1 MFIPISVV
9 LNDTAQAA
17 RYPVDFRR
25 SIKFRCK
32 ERES

>member
-9 LNDTAQAA
+9 RATPQKRRAAQSI
-17 RYPVDFRR
+17 FGR
-25 SIKFRCK
+25 SGKFRCK